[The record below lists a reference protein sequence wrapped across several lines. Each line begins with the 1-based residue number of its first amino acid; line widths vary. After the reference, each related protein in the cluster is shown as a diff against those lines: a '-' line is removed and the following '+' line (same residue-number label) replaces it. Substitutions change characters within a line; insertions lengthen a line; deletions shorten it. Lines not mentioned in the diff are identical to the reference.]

1 MKLKIND
8 RIKKQQG
15 ITLIALI
22 ITIIIML
29 ILLTVSV
36 TSTKDGKIFEM
47 AKTAVDKV
55 GDTAELE
62 QNMVSGLI
70 QGDCKHKWGEWQ
82 IIEVATCIK
91 EGSKKRVCEKCE
103 KIEIDS
109 EPRAAHT
116 YNESN
121 VCTVCGENGPIV
133 GDYIIY
139 TPQEGVYK
147 VGQASSGYGEVGS
160 IQEFKTQVTDEE
172 EGTTALEWRIFEIT
186 SDTISLMAATPTT
199 QTISL
204 KGANGYNNG
213 VDILNDLCRDCY
225 SNSTLSAEARS
236 INEED
241 LYKKLN
247 YAYTDFYTKFSR
259 KRESKIK

>member
-1 MKLKIND
+1 MKLKIKD

-22 ITIIIML
+22 ITIIML

-121 VCTVCGENGPIV
+121 ICTVCGENGPIV

-172 EGTTALEWRIFEIT
+172 
-186 SDTISLMAATPTT
+186 
-199 QTISL
+199 
-204 KGANGYNNG
+204 
-213 VDILNDLCRDCY
+213 
-225 SNSTLSAEARS
+225 
-236 INEED
+236 D
-241 LYKKLN
+241 LYTKLN
-247 YAYTDFYTKFSR
+247 YANTDFYTKFSR
-259 KRESKIK
+259 KCEN